1 MGTIRR
7 HISNQLAPGLGITP
21 VSNFVNIYVGSPR
34 PFRSG
39 NILMSNLFQAPALSV
54 FE

>member
-21 VSNFVNIYVGSPR
+21 VSNFVNIYAGLAATIPERQHFDVESI
-34 PFRSG
+34 SG
-39 NILMSNLFQAPALSV
+39 ARFVRL
-54 FE
+54 